1 MTDAAA
7 LLRRARE
14 LIGRGWTQGA
24 DACAADGTPLD
35 PWSDEATA
43 WSLLGALVAALEEGE
58 ARDQELPLNEL
69 ALALDALAGF
79 VDDDSLAR
87 WNDAPERTLGQ
98 VESALAAAATEA
110 QRSPTTLLAKLTSR
124 RSGFLPST
132 RADHEV

>member
-1 MTDAAA
+1 MTDAVA

-14 LIGRGWTQGA
+14 LIGSGWTQGA
-24 DACAADGTPLD
+24 DARAADGTPLD
-35 PWSDEATA
+35 PWSDGASA

-58 ARDQELPLNEL
+58 AHDQALPLTEL

-87 WNDAPERTLGQ
+87 WNDAPERTSSQ

-110 QRSPTTLLAKLTSR
+110 ERSPSHTV
-124 RSGFLPST
+124 GFSQN
-132 RADHEV
+132 

>member
-1 MTDAAA
+1 MMDAAA

-14 LIGRGWTQGA
+14 LIGSGWMQGA
-24 DACAADGTPLD
+24 DACAADGIPLD

-58 ARDQELPLNEL
+58 AHDQALPLNEL

-87 WNDAPERTLGQ
+87 WNDAPGRTLPQ
-98 VESALAAAATEA
+98 VKSALAAAATEA
-110 QRSPTTLLAKLTSR
+110 ERSPSHTL
-124 RSGFLPST
+124 GFSQN
-132 RADHEV
+132 

>member
-14 LIGRGWTQGA
+14 LIGGGWTQGA
-24 DACAADGTPLD
+24 DARAADGTPLD
-35 PWSDEATA
+35 PWLDEATA

-58 ARDQELPLNEL
+58 AHDRPLPLTEL

-98 VESALAAAATEA
+98 VESALAAAAIEA
-110 QRSPTTLLAKLTSR
+110 ERSPTAGYSQN
-124 RSGFLPST
+124 
-132 RADHEV
+132 

>member
-14 LIGRGWTQGA
+14 LIGSGWTQGA
-24 DACAADGTPLD
+24 DARAADGTPLD

-58 ARDQELPLNEL
+58 AHDRALPLTEL

-87 WNDAPERTLGQ
+87 WNDGPGRTLPQ
-98 VESALAAAATEA
+98 VEAALADAATEVE
-110 QRSPTTLLAKLTSR
+110 RSPSHTA
-124 RSGFLPST
+124 GFSQN
-132 RADHEV
+132 

>member
-1 MTDAAA
+1 MTDAVA

-14 LIGRGWTQGA
+14 LIGSGWTQGA
-24 DACAADGTPLD
+24 DARAADGTPLD

-58 ARDQELPLNEL
+58 AHDPALPLTEL

-98 VESALAAAATEA
+98 VEAALAAAAAEA
-110 QRSPTTLLAKLTSR
+110 ERNSTA
-124 RSGFLPST
+124 GFSQN
-132 RADHEV
+132 